1 MAKTNSRWKK
11 SCGSRFFQESGNSA
25 IGDGGGNAST
35 PICSVTEQGQSFV
48 LNHNE
53 SGKVQIN
60 SSHSIE
66 MSAGIAHGHEG
77 VDIKI
82 ESQKGDLQLFAANG
96 KVWIKGD
103 DINITSGGDL
113 TMHAANDMKIT
124 SDNRM
129 EIYAPIMDI
138 DGHTG
143 TGVPFEV
150 KWMARVFEKS
160 FVGTDKVR
168 AATTVVKSVAKFSLG
183 I

>member
-1 MAKTNSRWKK
+1 MLADDKGKFKMEKVMWFPLLWSQVT
-11 SCGSRFFQESGNSA
+11 QPLVT
-25 IGDGGGNAST
+25 GGGNAST
-35 PICSVTEQGQSFV
+35 PVCSVTEQGQSFV

-124 SDNRM
+124 ADNRM
-129 EIYAPIMDI
+129 EIYAPILILMVI
-138 DGHTG
+138 M
-143 TGVPFEV
+143 EL
-150 KWMARVFEKS
+150 VFHLK
-160 FVGTDKVR
+160 
-168 AATTVVKSVAKFSLG
+168 
-183 I
+183 